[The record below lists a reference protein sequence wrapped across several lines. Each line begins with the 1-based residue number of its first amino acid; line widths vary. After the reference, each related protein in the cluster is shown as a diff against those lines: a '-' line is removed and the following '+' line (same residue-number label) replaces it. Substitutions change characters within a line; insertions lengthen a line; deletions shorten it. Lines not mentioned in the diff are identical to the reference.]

1 LAAAPLDPGL
11 YAVEGLDLL
20 PTPRLLVFRR
30 HVEGNIDRMR
40 SLLEE
45 VVPGSGF
52 RHLSSHAKTHKSLW
66 TAERL
71 VAAGVES
78 HKCTLHELDLLLEA
92 GARDVFVAYPLLAH
106 DADRVAERA
115 AGSPGTRIT
124 AQIGRLEHAERL
136 GAAARRHGV
145 EIDCLIDLDVG
156 NRRTGVRPDAAP
168 DLVRAILGSRRAGA
182 LRIRGL
188 HAYDGH
194 NRGATPGERAACA
207 EEAMAEVVRC
217 ARSVE
222 TAGARVERIIA
233 GGTPGFL
240 PDLRELVVRH
250 RVDADVRVSP
260 GTWIYWDSAYEKLL
274 PGMFTCAALVLAQV
288 IDGPADDLVTLNV
301 GYKRWAIDQGPV
313 ESFSAPGLEVVSTS
327 EEHTVLRAGPGT
339 RLSIEDRVLLAPRHV
354 CPTVNLWET
363 FTLVG
368 PDGRVEAAALPV
380 SGRNR

>member
-1 LAAAPLDPGL
+1 MLEASA
-11 YAVEGLDLL
+11 YAVEGLELL
-20 PTPRLLVFRR
+20 STPRLLVFRR

-40 SLLEE
+40 GLLEE

-52 RHLSSHAKTHKSLW
+52 RHLSSHAKTHKSRW
-66 TAERL
+66 AAEQL
-71 VAAGVES
+71 VAAGIDS
-78 HKCTLHELDLLLEA
+78 HKCTLHELDLLLDA
-92 GARDVFVAYPLLAH
+92 GASEVFVAYPLLAH

-124 AQIGRLEHAERL
+124 AQVGRIEHAERL

-145 EIDCLIDLDVG
+145 EIDCLIDVDVG
-156 NRRTGVRPDAAP
+156 NRRTGVPPGEAAS
-168 DLVRAILGSRRAGA
+168 LARAVLGSPRAGP

-194 NRGATPGERAACA
+194 NRAQSAAERAACA
-207 EEAMAEVVRC
+207 EKTMAEVVRC
-217 ARSVE
+217 AQSLE
-222 TAGARVERIIA
+222 GAGVRVERIVV

-250 RVDADVRVSP
+250 RVDADVKVSP

-274 PGMFTCAALVLAQV
+274 PDTFACAALVLAQV
-288 IDGPADDLVTLNV
+288 IDAPADDLVTLNV

-313 ESFSAPGLEVVSTS
+313 ESFSAPGLEVVATS
-327 EEHTVLRAGPGT
+327 EEHTVLRTGAEA
-339 RLSIEDRVLLAPRHV
+339 RLAIEDRVLIAPRHV

-368 PDGRVEAAALPV
+368 RDGRVEAASMPV